1 MKSWWNLAEHEPCG
15 RHAVRLEERHGP
27 GCECLKLLALVGGDR
42 RSMRYGFCVH
52 VLQKH
57 WQLTCQHGELES
69 TPTAVRAVD
78 RWHDLGTIDA
88 VKAILLKNG

>member
-1 MKSWWNLAEHEPCG
+1 MKPWWDPATYRPSG
-15 RHAVRLEERHGP
+15 PARAPLEERHGP

-42 RSMRYGFCVH
+42 RSMRFGFCVR

-57 WQLTCQHGELES
+57 WRLTCQHGESES
-69 TPTAVRAVD
+69 SPVAVRTSE
-78 RWHDLGTIDA
+78 RWHDLGDIDA